1 MPQQNTANWY
11 NGLKILFIALLAGQV
26 LVCGMVYF
34 VAQPAGNPNFAAS
47 DLFKYAPILMLLLDA
62 AGFFL
67 GKNRTAAATQI
78 ADVPQKFAAYRAAQ
92 VIKYG
97 LTEGATMVAVILYF
111 ASGDLKMLALAIVN
125 IGVFATYFPTKAKII
140 NDLQLSSQEQALLD
154 DPNFRG

>member
-1 MPQQNTANWY
+1 MQQPSTANWY

-26 LVCGMVYF
+26 LVCGIVY
-34 VAQPAGNPNFAAS
+34 ALASPSLAAS
-47 DLFKYAPILMLLLDA
+47 DLVKYAPILMLLLDA

-67 GKNRTAAATQI
+67 GKNRSAAAAQI
-78 ADVPQKFAAYRAAQ
+78 ADVPRKFAAYRAAQ

-111 ASGDLKMLALAIVN
+111 ASGDLKMLALALVN
-125 IGVFATYFPTKAKII
+125 IGVFATYFPAKAKII

>member
-1 MPQQNTANWY
+1 MQQPSTANWY

-34 VAQPAGNPNFAAS
+34 VAQPAGNPDFAAS
-47 DLFKYAPILMLLLDA
+47 DLVKYAPILVLLLDA

-67 GKNRTAAATQI
+67 GKNRTAAAAQI
-78 ADVPQKFAAYRAAQ
+78 ADAPQKFAAYRAAQ
-92 VIKYG
+92 VFKYG

-111 ASGDLKMLALAIVN
+111 ASGDLKMLALALVN
-125 IGVFATYFPTKAKII
+125 IGVFATYFPAKAKII

>member
-11 NGLKILFIALLAGQV
+11 TGLKILFIALLSGQI
-26 LVCGMVYF
+26 LVCVMVYF
-34 VAQPAGNPNFAAS
+34 VAQPTGNPNFAAS
-47 DLFKYAPILMLLLDA
+47 DLVKYAPILMLLLDA
-62 AGFFL
+62 VGFFL
-67 GKNRTAAATQI
+67 GKNRTAAAAQL
-78 ADVPQKFAAYRAAQ
+78 ADIPKKFAAYRVAQ

-111 ASGDLKMLALAIVN
+111 ASGDLKMLALALVN
-125 IGVFATYFPTKAKII
+125 IGVFATYFPAKAKIV